1 MNADLSE
8 AFGSELVLLG
18 AADDAALADAADRL
32 VNYLEQAPS
41 APLRD
46 VAYTCARRFPEE
58 RTAVLAVVARTA
70 GELRSRLVAA
80 SARIRGGTARIRDK
94 SGTYY
99 FRRHLLGEG
108 GGRLA
113 FVFPPAASF
122 YTDMLR
128 DLTVRFRECRLA
140 FDELE
145 AALAGKGLFQ
155 PSAFVFPPAPYYRH
169 DADVFTAGGYAEA
182 VVSTYTANA
191 AMARMLASLGVRPD
205 GATGFA
211 GGDLNALV
219 AGGMFGR
226 RFDRKRRLEFLQD
239 MYKTVNNAVAHAG
252 LPKCVMATV
261 VAARPEEAAAVLDA
275 FPPEKVQR
283 SILFSSK
290 QVALALAP
298 EAADEVLQAL
308 AAVGARSMRLQVD
321 RPFNTPWCRQVLSL
335 FHKFSSRWLD
345 EAPEIPVYS
354 CGSAE
359 PFPRKPRKAR
369 DAAADQWVEPVRFG
383 DTVRRMHADGFRVFL
398 EVGPRGVMAGLV
410 DDVLKGEEH
419 LALAADS
426 IHRAGL
432 LQLQHAVGALAA
444 VGAPVDATSLFAHRR
459 PRALDFD
466 SPLTLEVRAD
476 RELRLS
482 REFPRLVL
490 PAAGLA
496 LEGTM
501 TGMAESTPGARRK
514 NGARAAAEAAR
525 ARRRRRFGF
534 GAMNPL
540 VSDADTVD
548 DRPGCREIV
557 KTFTF
562 ADAPFLAD
570 FAIGSS
576 QLAFSDLSLRGLVP
590 LHLVAGAEIM
600 AEVAQ
605 MLAPNRRVVAV
616 EDLQTRR
623 RVAFRDG
630 KLRLFVRAERAASP
644 DPEHVAVHVQLREDA
659 PGSAW
664 TWPVLEG
671 TFVLA
676 EEDRPAPAFVPPALP
691 GSREVHWTDSDIYP
705 DRLFAGERL
714 RHIRAADRWS
724 KAGLDYDVEAP
735 RGAGAVAFTDFPV
748 WALGPQLLAAVADG
762 FQLWR
767 SHEWSQGAV
776 SSPFRVRRIAV
787 HALPAEG
794 ARLHCYLRLAGQTP
808 QSLLTDILV
817 SDGNGQLVLEM
828 RGYEELTERVPDE
841 YRRRLLSPA
850 GTYLTRPVPDGTF
863 GALATPV
870 ASAMTMDVPYPL
882 FERNEEIWL
891 RVLSQVVLNKMAR
904 GDFAD
909 LSGST
914 GRRTE
919 WLFGRIAAKEAVRRF
934 LQEHYQARWCDADVQ
949 IWRDDSGKPHPIGT
963 WKDYLS
969 SSIDLAIAHTA
980 QFVVAVVAAN
990 ARVGVDVEAC
1000 DRDLSEEFTRGVFT
1014 PDELELA
1021 VHAANAPSAVI
1032 RFWCAKE
1039 AVSKALGTG
1048 IRYSPRELVVDAF
1061 RPETGEMELKLTGQ
1075 WLEPFKQFQGRT
1087 IPVAS
1092 SVVKGHVLASCFI
1105 PESFLATGQSKGD
1118 GRRF

>member
-1 MNADLSE
+1 MSADLSE

-18 AADDAALADAADRL
+18 AADDAALADEAERL
-32 VNYLEQAPS
+32 ARYLDQAPN

-46 VAYTCARRFPEE
+46 VAYTCARRFTEN
-58 RTAVLAVVARTA
+58 RTATLAVVARTA
-70 GELRSRLVAA
+70 GELRARLVAA
-80 SARIRGGTARIRDK
+80 VTRIRGGTARIRDK

-99 FRRHLLGEG
+99 FRRHLLGDG
-108 GGRLA
+108 AGKLA
-113 FVFPPAASF
+113 FVFPGAASF

-128 DLTVRFRECRLA
+128 DLAVRFRECRLP

-145 AALAGKGLFQ
+145 AALGGKGLFQ

-191 AMARMLASLGVRPD
+191 AMARFLDALGIRPD

-226 RFDRKRRLEFLQD
+226 KFDRKRRLEFLRD
-239 MYKTVNNAVAHAG
+239 MYKVVNNAVAHAG
-252 LPKCVMATV
+252 LPKCVMAAI
-261 VAARPEEAAAVLDA
+261 VAPRSEVAETVLDG
-275 FPPEKVQR
+275 FSSEKVQR
-283 SILFSSK
+283 AILLSPK
-290 QVALALAP
+290 QTTLALAP
-298 EAADEVLQAL
+298 EAAEEVLQAL
-308 AAVGARSMRLQVD
+308 AAVGVRNMRLQVD
-321 RPFNTPWCRQVLSL
+321 RPFNTPWCRKILPL

-345 EAPEIPVYS
+345 EKPEIPVYS

-359 PFPRKPRKAR
+359 PLPPKPRKAR
-369 DAAADQWVEPVRFG
+369 DEAADQWVAPVRFCE
-383 DTVRRMHADGFRVFL
+383 TIRRMYEDGYRVFV
-398 EVGPRGVMAGLV
+398 EVGPRGVMTGVV
-410 DDVLKGEEH
+410 DDVLKGQEH
-419 LALAADS
+419 VALAADS
-426 IHRAGL
+426 VHRAGL
-432 LQLQHAVGALAA
+432 LQLQHTVGALAA
-444 VGAPVDATSLFAHRR
+444 AGAPVDGAALFAHRR
-459 PRALDFD
+459 PRMLDFA
-466 SPLTLEVRAD
+466 SPLTLEVRSD

-482 REFPRLVL
+482 RDFPRLML
-490 PAAGLA
+490 QTADLS
-496 LEGTM
+496 LESAM
-501 TGMAESTPGARRK
+501 TGMAESTPGARK
-514 NGARAAAEAAR
+514 KGGARAAAEAAR

-540 VSDADTVD
+540 VSDADTVE
-548 DRPGCREIV
+548 DRPGYREIV
-557 KTFTF
+557 KTFSF

-576 QLAFSDLSLRGLVP
+576 QLAFSDSSLRGLVP

-605 MLAPNRRVVAV
+605 LLLPNRRVVAV

-630 KLRLFVRAERAASP
+630 KLRLYVRAERAAST
-644 DPEHVAVHVQLREDA
+644 DPARVAVHVQLREDA

-664 TWPVLEG
+664 TWPALEG
-671 TFVLA
+671 TFMLS
-676 EEDRPAPAFVPPALP
+676 EGEPLPPAFVPPALP

-724 KAGLDYDVEAP
+724 KGGLDYDVEAP
-735 RGAGAVAFTDFPV
+735 KGAGAVTFTDFPV
-748 WALGPQLLAAVADG
+748 WALGPQLLAAVTDG

-776 SSPFRVRRIAV
+776 SSPFRVRRISL

-794 ARLHCYLRLAGQTP
+794 ARLHCYLRLTGQTP
-808 QSLLTDILV
+808 QSLLTDVLV
-817 SDGNGQLVLEM
+817 SDGNGQLVLEL

-841 YRRRLLSPA
+841 YRRLLLSPA
-850 GTYLTRPVPDGTF
+850 GTYLTRPVPDGVF

-870 ASAMTMDVPYPL
+870 SSAMIMDVPYAL
-882 FERNEEIWL
+882 FERNEEMWL
-891 RVLSQVVLNKMAR
+891 RTLSHVVLNKMER

-914 GRRTE
+914 SRRTE

-949 IWRDDSGKPHPIGT
+949 VWRDDSGKPHPIGT

-969 SSIDLAIAHTA
+969 SAIDLAIAHTA

-1021 VHAANAPSAVI
+1021 VHAANAPSTVI

-1075 WLEPFKQFQGRT
+1075 WLEPFKQFTGRT

-1105 PESFLATGQSKGD
+1105 PESFFT
-1118 GRRF
+1118 

>member
-18 AADDAALADAADRL
+18 AADDAALADEVDRL
-32 VNYLEQAPS
+32 VHYLEQAPS

-46 VAYTCARRFPEE
+46 VAYTCARGFAAD
-58 RTAVLAVVARTA
+58 RTATLALVARTA

-80 SARIRGGTARIRDK
+80 GARIRGGTARIRDK

-108 GGRLA
+108 AGRLA

-128 DLTVRFRECRLA
+128 DLAVRFRECRLP

-145 AALAGKGLFQ
+145 AALAGKGFFQ

-191 AMARMLASLGVRPD
+191 AMARILESMGVRPD

-219 AGGMFGR
+219 AGGVFGR
-226 RFDRKRRLEFLQD
+226 KFDRKRRLDFLRD
-239 MYKTVNNAVAHAG
+239 MYKVVNDAVGHTG
-252 LPKCVMATV
+252 LPKCVMTTV
-261 VAARPEEAAAVLDA
+261 VAPHPESVDAVLAA
-275 FPPEKVQR
+275 FPPEKVQKA
-283 SILFSSK
+283 ILFSER
-290 QVALALAP
+290 QTTLAIAP
-298 EAADEVLQAL
+298 DAEDEVLQAL
-308 AAVGARSMRLQVD
+308 AAEGVRSMRLQVD
-321 RPFNTPWCRQVLSL
+321 RPFNTPWCRKVLPL
-335 FHKFSSRWLD
+335 FHKLSSRWLD
-345 EAPEIPVYS
+345 EAPSIPVYS

-359 PFPRKPRKAR
+359 PLPAKPRKAR
-369 DAAADQWVEPVRFG
+369 DAEADQWVVPVRFRE
-383 DTVRRMHADGFRVFL
+383 TIRRMHADGFRVFL
-398 EVGPRGVMAGLV
+398 EAGPRGAMTGLV
-410 DDVLKGEEH
+410 DEVLRGEEH
-419 LALAADS
+419 VALAADS

-432 LQLQHAVGALAA
+432 HQLQHALGALAA
-444 VGAPVDATSLFAHRR
+444 LGAPVDATSLFAHRR
-459 PRALDFD
+459 PRLLDFA
-466 SPLTLEVRAD
+466 SPLTLEVRSD

-482 REFPRLVL
+482 RDFPRLAL
-490 PAAGLA
+490 PASGLA
-496 LEGTM
+496 FEGAM
-501 TGMAESTPGARRK
+501 TGMAESTPGARK
-514 NGARAAAEAAR
+514 KAGTRAAAEAAR
-525 ARRRRRFGF
+525 QRRRRRFGF

-540 VSDADTVD
+540 VSDADTVE
-548 DRPGCREIV
+548 DRPGCREVV

-576 QLAFSDLSLRGLVP
+576 QLAFSDPSLRGLVP

-605 MLAPNRRVVAV
+605 GLVPNRRVVAV
-616 EDLQTRR
+616 EELQTRR

-630 KLRLFVRAERAASP
+630 KLRLFVRAERTESP
-644 DPEHVAVHVQLREDA
+644 DPALAAVHVQLREDA

-671 TFVLA
+671 TFLLSDA
-676 EEDRPAPAFVPPALP
+676 EAPAPAFVPPSLP

-724 KAGLDYDVEAP
+724 KGGLDYDVEVPA
-735 RGAGAVAFTDFPV
+735 GKGAVAFTDFPV
-748 WALGPQLLAAVADG
+748 WALGPQLLASVADG

-776 SSPFRVRRIAV
+776 SSPFRVRRIAL
-787 HALPAEG
+787 HELPTEG

-808 QSLLTDILV
+808 QSLLTDVLV
-817 SDGNGQLVLEM
+817 SDGNGKLLLEM

-841 YRRRLLSPA
+841 YRRLLLSPA
-850 GTYLTRPVPDGTF
+850 GTYLTRPVPEGTF
-863 GALATPV
+863 GTLAT
-870 ASAMTMDVPYPL
+870 ASSSAMITDVPYPL

-891 RVLSQVVLNKMAR
+891 RMLSHVALNKMER

-914 GRRTE
+914 SRRTE

-934 LQEHYQARWCDADVQ
+934 LQENYQARWCDADVQ
-949 IWRDDSGKPHPIGT
+949 VWRDDSGKPHPIGT

-1021 VHAANAPSAVI
+1021 VRAANAPSAVI

-1075 WLEPFKQFQGRT
+1075 WLEPFKQFQGRA

-1092 SVVKGHVLASCFI
+1092 SIVKGHVLASCFI
-1105 PESFLATGQSKGD
+1105 PESLFT
-1118 GRRF
+1118 